1 MPQAHSAKRK
11 HSPPTQPMR
20 DPDANSTSARLS
32 DAQIAADATRRL
44 AWDAAVPEHSVKVKV
59 SRGRITLTG
68 ELQRDQ
74 QRSAALEDVTPAIRR
89 DRRVGPHGRQ
99 SAESEIGSAGCAL
112 QQRPAMTRDLLFLL
126 GVDRPHLACRIA
138 LGESEKG

>member
-1 MPQAHSAKRK
+1 MHQAHSAKRK
-11 HSPPTQPMR
+11 PTHATQVTHDSPT
-20 DPDANSTSARLS
+20 RLS

-74 QRSAALEDVTPAIRR
+74 QRTAALEDVTRLFGVTGVS
-89 DRRVGPHGRQ
+89 DRTVVKVPK
-99 SAESEIGSAGCAL
+99 
-112 QQRPAMTRDLLFLL
+112 
-126 GVDRPHLACRIA
+126 V
-138 LGESEKG
+138 K